1 MKYGTIYFV
10 FIFHKLAIFGLFYK
24 IFGENTK
31 EKNKMIGL
39 FHDPYFFPQ
48 KDSGR

>member
-10 FIFHKLAIFGLFYK
+10 FIFHKLAIFGLFIKSLVKY
-24 IFGENTK
+24 TK
-31 EKNKMIGL
+31 EKNKMTGL
-39 FHDPYFFPQ
+39 FHDPYFFPL